1 MRPRAELALGSA
13 LLVALGVGVAALGN
27 QRAGTTDDDP
37 RRSTYLAGPSGAQGF
52 AEALARLGTRVER
65 HRHPTEGLDTV
76 ASKRGRTLVAVLGPS
91 LPLGPDE
98 ARFLAGA
105 PFDVLLAGS
114 GAQRA
119 LRCLGYAVLGRRGRS
134 ETAFASGGSQG
145 VTVRAELVH
154 HLARSV
160 VDSSELADGRLVTC
174 VVPAASRVDTL
185 LRTASG
191 HAVAVRLSLAN
202 DRTATLVADD
212 RIFSNRELRESEA
225 GPLALS
231 WVVPR
236 YDRIVI
242 DEYHHGYEASG
253 SLVGATLQ
261 WSFHSPWGWMA
272 WQLAVVGLIALL
284 AAGVRFGPIR
294 SSVQR
299 RRRSPLEHVRAL
311 ATALAA
317 ARGHDVAVGLMV
329 QGLRR
334 RLSRSGR
341 PVRTDLTAW
350 LENLTPAIRTNR
362 GREALVTLTALTR
375 GQPDSAGVLQAA
387 DAVETLW
394 EELKPS

>member
-1 MRPRAELALGSA
+1 MRPRAELAIATA
-13 LLVALGVGVAALGN
+13 LLIVLGVGVAALGN
-27 QRAGTTDDDP
+27 RRAGSTDEDP

-52 AEALARLGTRVER
+52 AEALTRLGIRVER
-65 HRHPTEGLDTV
+65 YRHPSETLDTL
-76 ASKRGRTLVAVLGPS
+76 ARKPSRTLVAVLGPS
-91 LPLGPDE
+91 LPLEPAE
-98 ARFLAGA
+98 ARFLSGA
-105 PFDVLLAGS
+105 PFDVLLAGG

-119 LRCLGYAVLGRRGRS
+119 FRCLGYAVLWRRGRS
-134 ETAFASGGSQG
+134 ATASAPSGSQSMM
-145 VTVRAELVH
+145 VRAELVH
-154 HLARSV
+154 HLAQSV

-174 VVPAASRVDTL
+174 VVPTATRVDTL

-191 HAVAVRLSLAN
+191 RAVAVRLSLAK
-202 DRTATLVADD
+202 DRAVTLVADD
-212 RIFSNRELRESEA
+212 RIFSNRELRETDA

-253 SLVGATLQ
+253 SLVGATLN
-261 WSFHSPWGWMA
+261 WSFRSPWGWMA

-294 SSVQR
+294 TAVQR

-334 RLSRSGR
+334 RLSRHGAPIRS
-341 PVRTDLTAW
+341 DLDIW
-350 LENLTPAIRTNR
+350 LENLSPTIRSNR
-362 GREALVTLTALTR
+362 GREALVKLTALIR
-375 GQPDSAGVLQAA
+375 GQPDSEGVLQAA

>member
-1 MRPRAELALGSA
+1 MRPRAELAIGSA
-13 LLVALGVGVAALGN
+13 ILVALGVGAAALGTR
-27 QRAGTTDDDP
+27 RAGTTDEDP
-37 RRSTYLAGPSGAQGF
+37 RRSTYLTGPSGAQGF
-52 AEALARLGTRVER
+52 AEALAHLGMRVDR
-65 HRHPTEGLDTV
+65 FRHPTESMDTLGR
-76 ASKRGRTLVAVLGPS
+76 KRGGTLVALLGPS
-91 LPLGPDE
+91 LPLGPGE
-98 ARFLAGA
+98 ARFIAAA
-105 PFDVLLAGS
+105 PFDVLLAGW

-119 LRCLGYAVLGRRGRS
+119 LRCLGYAVLGRRGHS
-134 ETAFASGGSQG
+134 AIALAPAGSRG
-145 VTVRAELVH
+145 VMVQAELVH
-154 HLARSV
+154 HLAQSV
-160 VDSSELADGRLVTC
+160 VDSSELPDGRVVTC
-174 VVPAASRVDTL
+174 VVPTASRVDTL

-191 HAVAVRLSLAN
+191 HAVAVRLTLAN
-202 DRTATLVADD
+202 GRSATLVADD
-212 RIFSNRELRESEA
+212 RIFGNRALRESEA

-253 SLVGATLQ
+253 SLVGATLN
-261 WSFHSPWGWMA
+261 WSLHSPWGWMA

-284 AAGVRFGPIR
+284 TAGIRFGPIR
-294 SSVQR
+294 TAVQR

-334 RLSRSGR
+334 RLSRPGKPIRS
-341 PVRTDLTAW
+341 DLAAW
-350 LENLTPAIRTNR
+350 LENLSPTIRSTR

-375 GQPDSAGVLQAA
+375 GLPDSDGVLQAA